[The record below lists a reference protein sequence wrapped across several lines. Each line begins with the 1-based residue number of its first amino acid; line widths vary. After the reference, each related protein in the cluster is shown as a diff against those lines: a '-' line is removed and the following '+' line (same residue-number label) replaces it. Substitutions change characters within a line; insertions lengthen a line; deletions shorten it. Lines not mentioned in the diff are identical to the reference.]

1 MTKPNFFIVGA
12 PKCGTTALYT
22 YLKAHPD
29 IYMPYQKE
37 PHHFATDLLYAP
49 RYTPYRDRNVYLALF
64 ADATREQRIGEA
76 SVCYLYSRCAAQ
88 AIYDFNPDARI
99 IIMLR
104 SPAEMMYSLYYQQV
118 FSGEE
123 PLPSFAEALAAEND
137 RRQGKNVPAGLL
149 TPVECLFYR
158 DMARYTG
165 QVRRYFDT
173 FGREAVH
180 VIIYDDFRA
189 DTAATYRLALE
200 FLDVDPDFRADFRVV
215 NRSKRIR
222 SKRFRD
228 FYLKPPAWYIVLM
241 RMSRRAIPA
250 SARHATSQLL
260 LRSNTQPADHS
271 PMDPKLR
278 AQLQQEFIP
287 EIEDLSEL
295 LGRDLTRWC
304 VK

>member
-1 MTKPNFFIVGA
+1 MTRPNFFIVGA

-37 PHHFATDLLYAP
+37 PHHFATDLLAPSYA
-49 RYTPYRDRNVYLALF
+49 RYRDRNAYLALF
-64 ADATREQRIGEA
+64 AEATRQRRVGEA
-76 SVCYLYSRCAAQ
+76 SVFYLYSRCAAQ
-88 AIYDFNPDARI
+88 AIYDFDPDARI

-104 SPAEMMYSLYYQQV
+104 SPAEMMYSFYHEQV
-118 FSGEE
+118 FSGQE
-123 PLPSFAEALAAEND
+123 PLASFAEALAAEEG
-137 RRQGKNVPAGLL
+137 RKQGKNVPTDLL

-158 DMARYTG
+158 DMARYTA

-189 DTAATYRLALE
+189 DTAAAYRLTLE
-200 FLDVDPDFRADFRVV
+200 FLDVDPGFSADFRVI

-222 SKRFRD
+222 SRHFRD
-228 FYLKPPAWYIVLM
+228 FLLRPPAWYNTLL
-241 RMSRRAIPA
+241 RMSRRAIPS
-250 SARHATSQLL
+250 SARHAASRFLWQLNM
-260 LRSNTQPADHS
+260 RPSDNP

-278 AQLQQEFIP
+278 IQLQQEFTS
-287 EIEDLSEL
+287 EIEELSGL
-295 LGRDLTRWC
+295 LGRSLMHWC
-304 VK
+304 RD